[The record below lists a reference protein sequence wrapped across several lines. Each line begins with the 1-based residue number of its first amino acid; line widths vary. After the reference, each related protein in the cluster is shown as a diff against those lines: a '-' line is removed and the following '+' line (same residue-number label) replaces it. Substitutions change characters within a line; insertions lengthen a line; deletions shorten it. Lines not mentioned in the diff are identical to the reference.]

1 MTKPTKTAAKKPTA
15 KKPAVKKSP
24 AKKTPTRSAKSK
36 KVLGYTT
43 PKKAD
48 ESYPKPDALPP
59 LDPGRL
65 LRPQEAAD
73 RLTVSLSTLRRLIKV
88 GRLPVVRVGHAIR
101 IRPQDL
107 EVFAKPT
114 PIN

>member
-1 MTKPTKTAAKKPTA
+1 MKKPTKTAPKKPIA
-15 KKPAVKKSP
+15 KKPAKKL
-24 AKKTPTRSAKSK
+24 TRSAKAK
-36 KVLGYTT
+36 TT
-43 PKKAD
+43 P
-48 ESYPKPDALPP
+48 PDALPP

-73 RLTVSLSTLRRLIKV
+73 RLTVSLSTLRRLIKD

-107 EVFAKPT
+107 EVFVKPT